1 MGAKLEGLPHLM
13 TPLPKDSEEYRE
25 RTSGI
30 SVQLPVL
37 PQNSKDRRSCKA
49 TRDNQ
54 RSAYEACLAIT
65 VCEQILCRSI
75 ECGNLVVQ
83 TFRWDVSKRESRS
96 GRGRRAELPVFT
108 RHL

>member
-13 TPLPKDSEEYRE
+13 TPLPEDSEDYRE
-25 RTSGI
+25 RTCGI

-37 PQNSKDRRSCKA
+37 PQNSEDLRSCKA

-65 VCEQILCRSI
+65 VYVYFL
-75 ECGNLVVQ
+75 
-83 TFRWDVSKRESRS
+83 SKFF
-96 GRGRRAELPVFT
+96 AAV
-108 RHL
+108 